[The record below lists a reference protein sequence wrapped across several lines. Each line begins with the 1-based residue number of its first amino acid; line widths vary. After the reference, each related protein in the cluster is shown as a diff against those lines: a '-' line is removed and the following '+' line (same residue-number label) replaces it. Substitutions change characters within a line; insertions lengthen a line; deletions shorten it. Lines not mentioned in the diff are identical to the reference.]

1 MSRRGSAVLAEEEL
15 IDLNIELQANPKS
28 ENAKKAKSVLIN
40 HKAIEAAG
48 KNKLDD
54 ALKYVE
60 EAIELDPSNRTLQL
74 NKAEYLARKNKFND
88 AIEICAKL
96 VETNAEDYAARH
108 QLIAYLN
115 NAFEGDMEC
124 GTNYFLIFFD

>member
-48 KNKLDD
+48 KK
-54 ALKYVE
+54 KTRRCVKVRGRGHR
-60 EAIELDPSNRTLQL
+60 IGPVQS
-74 NKAEYLARKNKFND
+74 
-88 AIEICAKL
+88 
-96 VETNAEDYAARH
+96 YATSQQSRVS
-108 QLIAYLN
+108 
-115 NAFEGDMEC
+115 GP
-124 GTNYFLIFFD
+124 